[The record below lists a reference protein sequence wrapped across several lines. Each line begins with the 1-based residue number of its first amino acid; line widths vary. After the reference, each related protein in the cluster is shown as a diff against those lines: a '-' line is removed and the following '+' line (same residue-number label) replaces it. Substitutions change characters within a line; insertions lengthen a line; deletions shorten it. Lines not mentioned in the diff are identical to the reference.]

1 MIRKFLDKPRVAV
14 FAGSFNPFTVGHL
27 SILRR
32 GLTLFDK
39 VVVVIG
45 CNINKDSDEAIVKA
59 QRDKLAAL
67 LSPLE
72 RVEVWSWS
80 GLTVD
85 AARLAGADFLLRGVR
100 SVADFEYERNLA
112 DINRDIS
119 GIETVILFATPS
131 EAMVSSSLVR
141 ELTRYGYDVSKY
153 IPTELLD

>member
-1 MIRKFLDKPRVAV
+1 MTRKSLDKPRVAL
-14 FAGSFNPFTVGHL
+14 FAGSFNPFTIGHL

-45 CNINKDSDEAIVKA
+45 CNADKDTDEATVKEH
-59 QRDKLAAL
+59 RDYLAAL

-72 RVEVWSWS
+72 RVEVWSWN

-100 SVADFEYERNLA
+100 TVADFEYERNLA
-112 DINRDIS
+112 DVNRDIS

-141 ELTRYGYDVSKY
+141 ELARYGYDVSKY
-153 IPTELLD
+153 IPSEPID